1 MTIAET
7 SKVYPN
13 LRLGENVIIEDYCI
27 VGLPFKDY
35 SGEPTII
42 GDGAVI
48 RSHSVIYAGNTIGAN
63 FQTGHKANLRELNNI
78 GNDVSVGTLSIVE
91 HHVSIGN
98 GVRIHSQAF
107 IPEFSILEDC
117 CWIGPNVV
125 LTNARFPQS
134 PTAKAEL
141 KGPTIGIRARIGA
154 NSTIL
159 PGISVGSEALVGA
172 GSVVTKPVSERTIVV
187 GNPAKFVRNIHY

>member
-13 LRLGENVIIEDYCI
+13 VRLGENVIIEDYCI

-98 GVRIHSQAF
+98 
-107 IPEFSILEDC
+107 
-117 CWIGPNVV
+117 
-125 LTNARFPQS
+125 
-134 PTAKAEL
+134 
-141 KGPTIGIRARIGA
+141 
-154 NSTIL
+154 
-159 PGISVGSEALVGA
+159 
-172 GSVVTKPVSERTIVV
+172 
-187 GNPAKFVRNIHY
+187 